1 MSLRAEIFSFVLPE
15 NVARE
20 LFGFGAGA
28 KKFSRHNEKILAPL
42 FRKTR
47 ATIGAFLVRISE
59 AVSCRLSNNG
69 EALTPP
75 SYRLGQQTS
84 TTSPHIAL
92 ASD

>member
-15 NVARE
+15 NVARK
-20 LFGFGAGA
+20 LFGFGARS
-28 KKFSRHNEKILAPL
+28 KKISRHSEKILAPL
-42 FRKTR
+42 FGKIR
-47 ATIGAFLVRISE
+47 ATIGAFPVRISE
-59 AVSCRLSNNG
+59 AVSRRLSDNG

-92 ASD
+92 ALD